1 MTTTKMETT
10 EEEANNKSFSRVKEL
25 RSMFEESLT
34 MCFEVKTIGVRL
46 LLILFCILNFFVFF
60 FPRVIACDVTLT
72 FVACALS
79 LSLSRDEQTNNHSG
93 IRGVLPDLAE
103 RVPRPAVRFILA
115 TLRIHQRKIEGGI
128 RANFK
133 GRVVGNQAESDRRR
147 VRRSRD
153 RHECESKFDRG
164 DRGGYGV
171 ESGRSGGSGEGG
183 EGGCEEKGVDFI
195 GGGVREGTRRRGGT
209 RTDFRGEE
217 KRGANGRW
225 ESWESAK
232 RVGRGERRE
241 FAVGGEAGIRES
253 MRFLERRS
261 VSRSRRTVVSVPLLC
276 TIIHIF

>member
-1 MTTTKMETT
+1 MNFE
-10 EEEANNKSFSRVKEL
+10 FL
-25 RSMFEESLT
+25 R
-34 MCFEVKTIGVRL
+34 
-46 LLILFCILNFFVFF
+46 VFF
-60 FPRVIACDVTLT
+60 FPRNGIVCDVLLT
-72 FVACALS
+72 FVVRSLSLS
-79 LSLSRDEQTNNHSG
+79 LSLSRTRTNEHNQPG
-93 IRGVLPDLAE
+93 IRGALPDLAE

-153 RHECESKFDRG
+153 RHECESKFDRS

-253 MRFLERRS
+253 MRFLERRRS

>member
-1 MTTTKMETT
+1 M
-10 EEEANNKSFSRVKEL
+10 
-25 RSMFEESLT
+25 
-34 MCFEVKTIGVRL
+34 I
-46 LLILFCILNFFVFF
+46 VF
-60 FPRVIACDVTLT
+60 DVMLT
-72 FVACALS
+72 FVRSLS
-79 LSLSRDEQTNNHSG
+79 LSLVTNKRTTG
-93 IRGVLPDLAE
+93 IRIFLPDVAE
-103 RVPRPAVRFILA
+103 RIPRPAVRFILA
-115 TLRIHQRKIEGGI
+115 TLLFHQRKIEGGI

-133 GRVVGNQAESDRRR
+133 GRVVRNQAESDRRR

-153 RHECESKFDRG
+153 RYECESKFDRG

-217 KRGANGRW
+217 KRGTNGRW

-253 MRFLERRS
+253 MRFLER
-261 VSRSRRTVVSVPLLC
+261 LLGLSLATDGRLRPASLYYYTYILGLAVKIPYYLYFY
-276 TIIHIF
+276 TI